1 MVVACRIFWIASPN
15 GCQDQRVRIVQ
26 GGAVKQEVKV
36 ERGGFVGID
45 VSSDRLDVAFRPGG
59 ERLQAGNDPRGISR
73 LTRMLER
80 SQPELIVL
88 EASGGYE
95 VALLE
100 RLFAKKLPVALLNPR
115 HVREFA
121 RASGRLAK
129 TDAIDAEVLAHFAEV
144 MKPEPR
150 QMADPETRKLR
161 ALVTRRRQLVQ
172 MVTAEL
178 NRRRHSLEVVREG
191 FVATIRCCK
200 RQIAGIDKQL
210 ATLIQQT
217 PKFRQKA
224 KLLRSAPGIGGIA
237 SATLLAR
244 LPELGTLDRKKI
256 AALVGVA
263 PYNRDS
269 GKMKG
274 KRAIWG
280 GRGDVRAVLYMS
292 TLVAVRL
299 NPSLREFHQRLRQCW
314 KISEDGA
321 DSLHAKM
328 IVALNAIIKHET
340 HWRCPLSMSNEPS
353 RYAT

>member
-1 MVVACRIFWIASPN
+1 MVVALPDFFGIASPN

-26 GGAVKQEVKV
+26 GRAVREEVRV

-45 VSSDRLDVAFRPGG
+45 VSGDRLDVAFRPG
-59 ERLQAGNDPRGISR
+59 ERLQVGNDPRGITR
-73 LTRMLER
+73 LTKMLER

-100 RLFAKKLPVALLNPR
+100 RLFAKKLSVALLNPR

-129 TDAIDAEVLAHFAEV
+129 TDAIDAEVLAHFAQV

-191 FVATIRCCK
+191 FVAMHGSVI
-200 RQIAGIDKQL
+200 
-210 ATLIQQT
+210 
-217 PKFRQKA
+217 
-224 KLLRSAPGIGGIA
+224 
-237 SATLLAR
+237 
-244 LPELGTLDRKKI
+244 
-256 AALVGVA
+256 
-263 PYNRDS
+263 
-269 GKMKG
+269 
-274 KRAIWG
+274 
-280 GRGDVRAVLYMS
+280 
-292 TLVAVRL
+292 
-299 NPSLREFHQRLRQCW
+299 
-314 KISEDGA
+314 
-321 DSLHAKM
+321 
-328 IVALNAIIKHET
+328 
-340 HWRCPLSMSNEPS
+340 
-353 RYAT
+353 

>member
-1 MVVACRIFWIASPN
+1 ME
-15 GCQDQRVRIVQ
+15 RV
-26 GGAVKQEVKV
+26 
-36 ERGGFVGID
+36 GFVGID
-45 VSSDRLDVAFRPGG
+45 VSGDRLDVAFRVSG
-59 ERLQAGNDPRGISR
+59 ERLQVGNDPRGITR

-88 EASGGYE
+88 EASGGCE
-95 VALLE
+95 GALLE
-100 RLFAKKLPVALLNPR
+100 RLFAKELPVALLNPR
-115 HVREFA
+115 HVRDFA

-178 NRRRHSLEVVREG
+178 NRRRRSLQVVREG

-200 RQIAGIDKQL
+200 RQIAAIDKQL
-210 ATLIQQT
+210 ATLIQQRS
-217 PKFRQKA
+217 KFRQKA
-224 KLLRSAPGIGGIA
+224 ALLRSAPGIGGVA

-244 LPELGTLDRKKI
+244 LPELGTLDRKQI

-299 NPSLREFHQRLRQCW
+299 NPSLREFHQRLRRAG
-314 KISEDGA
+314 KSP
-321 DSLHAKM
+321 KM
-328 IVALNAIIKHET
+328 ALTACMRKLIVILNAMLK
-340 HWRCPLSMSNEPS
+340 NESPYTANVTPIVGTVS
-353 RYAT
+353 S

>member
-1 MVVACRIFWIASPN
+1 
-15 GCQDQRVRIVQ
+15 
-26 GGAVKQEVKV
+26 V

-45 VSSDRLDVAFRPGG
+45 VSGDRLDVAFRPGG
-59 ERLQAGNDPRGISR
+59 ERLQVSNDARGISR

-115 HVREFA
+115 HVRDFA

-178 NRRRHSLEVVREG
+178 NRRRHSLQVVREG

-200 RQIAGIDKQL
+200 GQIAGIDKQL

-280 GRGDVRAVLYMS
+280 GRGDVRAVLYM
-292 TLVAVRL
+292 RL
-299 NPSLREFHQRLRQCW
+299 W
-314 KISEDGA
+314 
-321 DSLHAKM
+321 
-328 IVALNAIIKHET
+328 
-340 HWRCPLSMSNEPS
+340 
-353 RYAT
+353 

>member
-1 MVVACRIFWIASPN
+1 
-15 GCQDQRVRIVQ
+15 
-26 GGAVKQEVKV
+26 
-36 ERGGFVGID
+36 
-45 VSSDRLDVAFRPGG
+45 
-59 ERLQAGNDPRGISR
+59 
-73 LTRMLER
+73 
-80 SQPELIVL
+80 
-88 EASGGYE
+88 
-95 VALLE
+95 
-100 RLFAKKLPVALLNPR
+100 
-115 HVREFA
+115 
-121 RASGRLAK
+121 
-129 TDAIDAEVLAHFAEV
+129 
-144 MKPEPR
+144 
-150 QMADPETRKLR
+150 
-161 ALVTRRRQLVQ
+161 

-200 RQIAGIDKQL
+200 RQIAAIDKQL
-210 ATLIQQT
+210 ATLIQHT

-299 NPSLREFHQRLRQCW
+299 NPSLREFHQRLRRAG
-314 KISEDGA
+314 KSP
-321 DSLHAKM
+321 KM
-328 IVALNAIIKHET
+328 ALTACMRKLIVILNALLK
-340 HWRCPLSMSNEPS
+340 NELPFDGNLTS
-353 RYAT
+353 IVGPISS

>member
-1 MVVACRIFWIASPN
+1 MR
-15 GCQDQRVRIVQ
+15 
-26 GGAVKQEVKV
+26 QEVRV
-36 ERGGFVGID
+36 ERGSFVGID
-45 VSSDRLDVAFRPGG
+45 VSGDRLDVAFRPGG
-59 ERLQAGNDPRGISR
+59 ECLQVSNDARGISR

-115 HVREFA
+115 HVRDFA

-178 NRRRHSLEVVREG
+178 NRRRHSLEAVREG

-200 RQIAGIDKQL
+200 RQIAAIDKQL
-210 ATLIQQT
+210 AALIQQT

-299 NPSLREFHQRLRQCW
+299 NPSLREFHQRLRRAG
-314 KISEDGA
+314 KSP
-321 DSLHAKM
+321 KM
-328 IVALNAIIKHET
+328 ALTACMRKLIVILNAMLK
-340 HWRCPLSMSNEPS
+340 NEMPCAGNVTPIVGTVS
-353 RYAT
+353 S

>member
-1 MVVACRIFWIASPN
+1 M
-15 GCQDQRVRIVQ
+15 
-26 GGAVKQEVKV
+26 
-36 ERGGFVGID
+36 ERGSFVGID
-45 VSSDRLDVAFRPGG
+45 VSSDRLDVAFRPSS
-59 ERLQAGNDPRGISR
+59 ERLQVSNDPRGITR

-80 SQPELIVL
+80 LQPELIVL

-95 VALLE
+95 VALVE
-100 RLFAKKLPVALLNPR
+100 RLFAKKLRVALLNPR
-115 HVREFA
+115 HVRDFA

-129 TDAIDAEVLAHFAEV
+129 TDAIEAELLAHFAEV

-150 QMADPETRKLR
+150 QMADPETRRLR

-200 RQIAGIDKQL
+200 RQIAAIDKHL
-210 ATLIQQT
+210 STLIQQT
-217 PKFRQKA
+217 PAFRRKA
-224 KLLRSAPGIGGIA
+224 ELLRSAPGIGGVA

-263 PYNRDS
+263 PYNHDS

-299 NPSLREFHQRLRQCW
+299 NPSLREFHRRLRRAG
-314 KISEDGA
+314 KSP
-321 DSLHAKM
+321 KM
-328 IVALNAIIKHET
+328 ALTACMRKLIVILNAML
-340 HWRCPLSMSNEPS
+340 RNELLCAEHPTPVVDVVS
-353 RYAT
+353 S

>member
-1 MVVACRIFWIASPN
+1 
-15 GCQDQRVRIVQ
+15 
-26 GGAVKQEVKV
+26 
-36 ERGGFVGID
+36 VGID
-45 VSSDRLDVAFRPGG
+45 VSGDRLDVAVRPDG
-59 ERLQAGNDPRGISR
+59 ERLQVGNDSRGITQ

-80 SQPELIVL
+80 RRPELVVL

-95 VALLE
+95 GALLE
-100 RLFAKKLPVALLNPR
+100 RLFAKKLAVVLLNPR
-115 HVREFA
+115 HVRNFA

-129 TDAIDAEVLAHFAEV
+129 TDTIDAEVLAHFAEV

-150 QMADPETRKLR
+150 QMADAETRKLR
-161 ALVTRRRQLVQ
+161 ALVSRRRQLIQ
-172 MVTAEL
+172 IVTAEL
-178 NRRRHSLEVVREG
+178 NRRRHFLDEAVRDG
-191 FVATIRCCK
+191 FAATIHCCK
-200 RQIAGIDKQL
+200 KQIAAIDKQL
-210 ATLIQQT
+210 TTLIGQT
-217 PKFRQKA
+217 PRFRHKA
-224 KLLRSAPGIGGIA
+224 ELLRSAPGVGRVA

-299 NPSLREFHQRLRQCW
+299 NPSLREFHQRLR
-314 KISEDGA
+314 
-321 DSLHAKM
+321 HAGKSPKM
-328 IVALNAIIKHET
+328 ALTACMRKLIVLLNAMLKNESPCVT
-340 HWRCPLSMSNEPS
+340 SMVCAVSS
-353 RYAT
+353 

>member
-1 MVVACRIFWIASPN
+1 ME
-15 GCQDQRVRIVQ
+15 Q
-26 GGAVKQEVKV
+26 
-36 ERGGFVGID
+36 GGFVGID
-45 VSSDRLDVAFRPGG
+45 VSGDRLDVAFRPSG
-59 ERLQAGNDPRGISR
+59 ERLQVGNDLRGITR
-73 LTRMLER
+73 LTKMLER
-80 SQPELIVL
+80 RQPELVVL
-88 EASGGYE
+88 EASGGFE
-95 VALLE
+95 GALFE
-100 RLFAKKLPVALLNPR
+100 RLFAKKLAVALLNPR
-115 HVREFA
+115 HVRNFA

-129 TDAIDAEVLAHFAEV
+129 TDTIDAEVLAHFAAV

-150 QMADPETRKLR
+150 QLADPETRTLR

-178 NRRRHSLEVVREG
+178 NRRRRALEVVREG
-191 FVATIRCCK
+191 FVATMRCFK
-200 RQIAGIDKQL
+200 KQIAAIDKQL

-217 PKFRQKA
+217 PTFRQKA
-224 KLLRSAPGIGGIA
+224 ELLRSAPGVGKVA

-292 TLVAVRL
+292 TLAAVRL
-299 NPSLREFHQRLRQCW
+299 NPSLHEFHQRLR
-314 KISEDGA
+314 
-321 DSLHAKM
+321 HAGKSPKM
-328 IVALNAIIKHET
+328 ALTACMRKLIVILNAMLK
-340 HWRCPLSMSNEPS
+340 NESPCVACVTPMVGAAS
-353 RYAT
+353 T